1 MVKYT
6 TDQAKVHLNSDME
19 AIRNSIMKNVRQ
31 MQNFRRIT
39 WDLKNSK
46 HNLKYNF
53 IFLKN
58 VDQQKEQVI
67 CYQVSLITKET
78 TFQTKEMD
86 LSKDTKTNLS
96 LLATKLTTMRKMPVF
111 EVRVHVHIWTEYWD
125 LRVSP
130 RIHSECG
137 VIRARSTPMLT
148 LFTQMSSEH
157 LLCHFNTIVL

>member
-1 MVKYT
+1 MEKYT

-86 LSKDTKTNLS
+86 LSLRHKNKF
-96 LLATKLTTMRKMPVF
+96 KLTNHKTDHYA
-111 EVRVHVHIWTEYWD
+111 ENVRVRSPCPCPYMDWI
-125 LRVSP
+125 LRLKSKSP
-130 RIHSECG
+130 YSLRMWC
-137 VIRARSTPMLT
+137 
-148 LFTQMSSEH
+148 
-157 LLCHFNTIVL
+157 NTG